1 MSKGKSV
8 SSTKTDPRQMAI
20 FEDVYNKGKS
30 IFNTPFTPYTGEG
43 VAGFTPDQL
52 FIQDQAR
59 GMFDES
65 FGLDPRGKLNALA
78 SQDAPSLLSADL
90 DAYQNPFR
98 EQVIDNTLNDLDR
111 ARQIQLQSD
120 QDAAIG
126 RGAFGGSRSALL
138 EAETNR
144 NFADRA
150 GDAVSR
156 LNLQGYDRAT
166 NLAGQDIGREM
177 QNRQFQSNLFG
188 NQLADQYQNFGL
200 LSGIG
205 NQQQLLNQ
213 SGLDFDYGQFMRQQ
227 DDPYKRFGALTSGAG
242 FIPNNTSQTDQY
254 KPGTAEKIGSA
265 AQTIGALMALFSD
278 ERLKDNITQIGKS
291 KGYNLYTWTWNK
303 IAKDLNVD
311 SPTVGVLAQEVMEK
325 NPDAVT
331 KHDSGYYMV
340 NYGAL

>member
-8 SSTKTDPRQMAI
+8 STTQTDPRQMAI

-30 IFNTPFTPYTGEG
+30 IFNTPFTPYTGQG

-65 FGLDPRGKLNALA
+65 FGLDPRAKLNELA
-78 SQDAPSLLSADL
+78 SQDAPSLLSMDL
-90 DAYQNPFR
+90 NAYQNPFT
-98 EQVIDNTLNDLDR
+98 EQVIDNTISDLDR
-111 ARQIQLQSD
+111 ARKIQLQSD

-126 RGAFGGSRSALL
+126 QGAFGGSRSAIL

-150 GDAVSR
+150 GDIASR
-156 LNLQGYDRAT
+156 LRSQGFDRAT
-166 NLAGQDIGREM
+166 NLASQDIGREM

-188 NQLADQYQNFGL
+188 NQLADQYRNFGL

-205 NQQQLLNQ
+205 NQQQALNQ
-213 SGLDFDYGQFMRQQ
+213 AGLDFDFGEFLRQQ
-227 DDPYKRFGALTSGAG
+227 DDPYKRFAALTSGAG
-242 FIPNNTSQTDQY
+242 FIPSDGSRTDQY
-254 KPGTAEKIGSA
+254 KPGTAEKISSA
-265 AQTIGALMALFSD
+265 AGTLAAVMGLFSD
-278 ERLKDNITQIGKS
+278 ERLKDNITHIGKS

-303 IAKDLNVD
+303 LAKELNVD

-325 NPDAVT
+325 NPNAVT
-331 KHDSGYYMV
+331 KHESGYYMV